1 MRVKGKQCGSN
12 SKGRGNAKLGGA
24 SGASLATVANPNSL
38 TGAYRFRMLHRVER
52 SLCAVRA
59 QSYQITER
67 ESDVSRNPGRSRVPR
82 AVFFARSLFLP
93 RQPVTETKI
102 LFVTGN
108 PVTDKILVSVT
119 GQSSVDPGVSIRGG
133 VGPRRCCRG
142 RGEVS
147 IRGVSIPIHRHV
159 DNILCCDCVSV
170 SRRSCDCVDEV
181 STCVRYGSLVLKLH
195 IFCRTRS

>member
-142 RGEVS
+142 EVS
-147 IRGVSIPIHRHV
+147 SV
-159 DNILCCDCVSV
+159 DPRSV
-170 SRRSCDCVDEV
+170 DTDRSTGM
-181 STCVRYGSLVLKLH
+181 ST
-195 IFCRTRS
+195 IFCVVIACRSVGVLVTAWTK

>member
-67 ESDVSRNPGRSRVPR
+67 ESDVSRTPGRSRVPR
-82 AVFFARSLFLP
+82 AVFFCQKSFPPPSACYRNQDFVCYRKSCNRQNLGFCNRTEQCRS
-93 RQPVTETKI
+93 R
-102 LFVTGN
+102 
-108 PVTDKILVSVT
+108 
-119 GQSSVDPGVSIRGG
+119 SVDP
-133 VGPRRCCRG
+133 RRCRTE
-142 RGEVS
+142 EVLS
-147 IRGVSIPIHRHV
+147 RRGVV
-159 DNILCCDCVSV
+159 C
-170 SRRSCDCVDEV
+170 RSEECRYR
-181 STCVRYGSLVLKLH
+181 STGMST
-195 IFCRTRS
+195 IFCVVIACRSVGVLVTAWTK

>member
-119 GQSSVDPGVSIRGG
+119 GQSSDQCRSRSVD
-133 VGPRRCCRG
+133 PRRCRTE
-142 RGEVS
+142 EVLS
-147 IRGVSIPIHRHV
+147 RRGVDPRSV
-159 DNILCCDCVSV
+159 DTDPQAC
-170 SRRSCDCVDEV
+170 RQ
-181 STCVRYGSLVLKLH
+181 YFVL
-195 IFCRTRS
+195 